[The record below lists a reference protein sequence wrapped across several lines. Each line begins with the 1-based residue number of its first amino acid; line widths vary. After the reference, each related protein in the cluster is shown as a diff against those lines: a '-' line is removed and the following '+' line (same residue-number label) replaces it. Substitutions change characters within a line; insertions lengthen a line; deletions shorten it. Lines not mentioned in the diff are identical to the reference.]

1 LTDVLAFV
9 AASRST
15 GSAGGDFIRVYARRI
30 AQNTGNVKSQ
40 NASAGSPAAASC
52 ARRPST
58 V

>member
-1 LTDVLAFV
+1 LTPVLAFV

-15 GSAGGDFIRVYARRI
+15 GSAGGDFNRVYTRRI
-30 AQNTGNVKSQ
+30 AQKTGNVKSQ
-40 NASAGSPAAASC
+40 NATAGRPAAASC